1 MINLDN
7 KQERLALAARFLD
20 AETTVQ
26 EEQML
31 ARYYATHPVESDEKE
46 FAAMLAVSRSEADS
60 SLLAD
65 TSEFDSIVGKPVSKQ
80 HTILALTAAAAA
92 VSLMIILPLSL
103 RHKPAQSVMSEQDE
117 QSIISTSQIMEG
129 MEMLSK
135 IEVGEIESI
144 YAQPTGNT
152 VLITLRLKNGKEKT
166 YIMSCDANENSMS
179 FIALN

>member
-1 MINLDN
+1 
-7 KQERLALAARFLD
+7 
-20 AETTVQ
+20 
-26 EEQML
+26 
-31 ARYYATHPVESDEKE
+31 
-46 FAAMLAVSRSEADS
+46 
-60 SLLAD
+60 
-65 TSEFDSIVGKPVSKQ
+65 
-80 HTILALTAAAAA
+80 
-92 VSLMIILPLSL
+92 
-103 RHKPAQSVMSEQDE
+103 MSEQDE